1 MPLPDLPWPLL
12 QSVAALADAPL
23 SQIAERLREATL
35 PYMGSSALVIFTE
48 DCTGRP
54 QKKAGDEDIIS
65 RVSIAELDTLR
76 ATLTDEGPWFGE
88 AELAG
93 QTRPVLALKHASS
106 NALLVLTDPPAD
118 PGRNAGLDLVT
129 YLWRLTARRIREKVA
144 DAPPSYLLESRAA
157 SAERLRVTA
166 ELTDLHSTTLE
177 TLLAALRSSSLE
189 DAAARTT
196 VTDLTAKALIGLRTH
211 SDRTTDLVKEPVA
224 KAFERLREDLRP
236 LTRYSGIEIEFIEPP
251 LNGRALPGEVAHAA
265 RAIVRGLVLAM
276 TEQPDVSRVRTQW
289 DCDGEN
295 LLINVRDDGRGAL
308 KADAPSIAPPGPPGP
323 GAHRNSCGST
333 LCRAGVRT
341 SLSPSP
347 WTCRATPGRGCR
359 RLGSCRPGTR
369 GAPAPCCR
377 APQPD
382 HRLNAGHQREH
393 GQVPRAEPVQEA
405 RRRLPHRGDRPGTQP
420 RTPVTAEPAEQTHTQ
435 RPRLPLNS
443 PESGAVVLSRQPAV
457 AAASEADSSADS
469 GSAMCGT
476 NRTNIALKPGV
487 LDSRA
492 TFSLWTRAL
501 ASGKY
506 AAAQPF
512 AVG

>member
-23 SQIAERLREATL
+23 AQIAERLREATL

-54 QKKAGDEDIIS
+54 QKKAGAEEIIS

-76 ATLTDEGPWFGE
+76 ATLSDETPWFGE

-93 QTRPVLALKHASS
+93 RPRPVLALKHASS
-106 NALLVLTDPPAD
+106 NALLVLTDPHPAD
-118 PGRNAGLDLVT
+118 PGHNAGLDLVT

-189 DAAARTT
+189 DAAARST

-308 KADAPSIAPPGPPGP
+308 KADAPSIARLDRRVQALTGTLRIDVMPGW
-323 GAHRNSCGST
+323 GADVFVTLPLDLQTSRPAGDVAGWDLAARELEVLEHLVAGHRNRTIAST
-333 LCRAGVRT
+333 LGISENTVKFHVRN
-341 SLSPSP
+341 LF
-347 WTCRATPGRGCR
+347 RK
-359 RLGSCRPGTR
+359 LDVGSRT
-369 GAPAPCCR
+369 
-377 APQPD
+377 
-382 HRLNAGHQREH
+382 
-393 GQVPRAEPVQEA
+393 EA
-405 RRRLPHRGDRPGTQP
+405 
-420 RTPVTAEPAEQTHTQ
+420 
-435 RPRLPLNS
+435 
-443 PESGAVVLSRQPAV
+443 
-457 AAASEADSSADS
+457 
-469 GSAMCGT
+469 
-476 NRTNIALKPGV
+476 IALAHSHG
-487 LDSRA
+487 LR
-492 TFSLWTRAL
+492 
-501 ASGKY
+501 
-506 AAAQPF
+506 
-512 AVG
+512 